1 MIGDMLRRV
10 IGNLLDI
17 IYPKTCL
24 ACHQRLTDSCIDGLV
39 CSVCWQKIKRNT
51 PPFCSLCGRS
61 LRKENLHR
69 SLCPECQKMRWH
81 FDRAFSPCAY
91 EGVLKE
97 LIHAFKYRNKDHLGF
112 TLSRLM
118 SDFIK
123 EFRVPV
129 EFVDFI
135 IPIPLHRSRLR
146 EREFNQAEVLS
157 EHLAREFQK
166 PLACDW
172 LLRRRATKTQTD
184 LEKDLRLINVRDSFS
199 VRDPQIVKGKNILL
213 IDDVFTTGA
222 TSSEAAKTLK
232 QAGAQVVFAMTLAN

>member
-1 MIGDMLRRV
+1 MIKDVFRRV
-10 IGNLLDI
+10 ISHLLDI
-17 IYPKTCL
+17 VYPKTCL
-24 ACHQRLTDSCIDGLV
+24 ACHERLTDSCMDGLV
-39 CSVCWQKIKRNT
+39 CFECWQKIKKNT

-69 SLCPECQKMRWH
+69 SICSECQKMNWH
-81 FDRAFSPCAY
+81 FDRAFSPCVY
-91 EGVLKE
+91 EGVIKE
-97 LIHAFKYRNKDHLGF
+97 LIHAFKYKNKDHLGH

-118 SDFIK
+118 IDFIK

-129 EFVDFI
+129 DFVDFI
-135 IPIPLHRSRLR
+135 VPIPLHRSRFR
-146 EREFNQAEVLS
+146 EREFNQAQVLS

-166 PLACDW
+166 PVASDW
-172 LLRRRATKTQTD
+172 LQRLRATKTQTD
-184 LEKDLRLINVRDSFS
+184 LERDMRLINVRGSFS
-199 VRDPQIVKGKNILL
+199 VKDPHLVKGKNIFL